1 MAAVHDTDLRIV
13 RFRWR
18 AWLALAAVVAALALL
33 ALRAWHLQVREHE
46 RYTQQ
51 AEGNRTAV
59 VPIVPPRG
67 RIVDRHGI
75 VLAENLPVFALEV
88 VPARTPDLDATLQR
102 LGELVTLTPRD
113 LQRFRRL
120 LAESKRHES
129 IPLKTRLSEDEMA
142 RVAAHLWAL
151 PGVDIQARQQ
161 RRYPLGPTAAHVI
174 GYIGRISQRD
184 REAMEDWPEE
194 RVANYRGSTHIG
206 KLGVE
211 AAQEERLH
219 GRTGFERLETSAT
232 GRAVRRLDM
241 TPPQPGETVRLS
253 LDIRLQHLVE
263 RLYGQRRGAL
273 VALDVHSGEV
283 LALVSMPSF
292 DPNLF
297 VDGIDADTWRSLNDA
312 PERPL
317 FNRALRGT
325 YPPGSTYKPF
335 MALAALELGL
345 RTPQTVVNDP
355 GYWVLGNHR
364 FRSHGETALGPVDL
378 RRSIVL
384 SSNVYY
390 YTLAHEMGVQA
401 IHDFMAPL
409 GFGQLTGIDLPGEAR
424 GVLPSPAWKRA
435 TYRRAEQQR
444 WHPGET
450 ISLGIG
456 QGYNSFTMLQLATA
470 MATLAA
476 GGQRPTPHVVMDTQA
491 PGAESAA
498 PATRVPPAGQRLALR
513 PENIQV
519 VLEAMAA
526 VPIEGTS
533 ARAFAGAPYR
543 SGGKTGTAQA
553 VTIGQREKYDARRL
567 AEFQRDHSLY
577 VAFAPAEAPRYALA
591 VIVENAGF
599 GAAHA
604 APIARRVFDYL
615 LLGLYPS
622 EDDIAATQRGQSAA
636 PIGTPRRIADVPWP
650 PPIQSTAP

>member
-1 MAAVHDTDLRIV
+1 MTVYPDADARIAQL
-13 RFRWR
+13 RWR
-18 AWLALAAVVAALALL
+18 AWVALAAVVCAFGLV
-33 ALRAWHLQVREHE
+33 ALRAWHLQIREHE
-46 RYTQQ
+46 RYAAQ

-59 VPIVPPRG
+59 LPIVPPRG
-67 RIVDRHGI
+67 RIVDRNGI
-75 VLAENLPVFALEV
+75 VLAENLPVHTLEI
-88 VPARTPDLDATLQR
+88 VPARTPDLDATLER

-120 LAESKRHES
+120 LAESKRFDS
-129 IPLKTRLSEDEMA
+129 VPLKARLTEEEMA
-142 RVAAHLWAL
+142 RIATHLWAL
-151 PGVDIQARQQ
+151 PGVDIQARQW

-174 GYIGRISQRD
+174 GYIGRISPRD
-184 REAMEDWPEE
+184 RETMEDWPEE
-194 RVANYRGSTHIG
+194 KVANYRGSTHIG

-211 AAQEERLH
+211 LAQEERLH
-219 GRTGFERLETSAT
+219 GRTGFERVETSAT
-232 GRAVRRLDM
+232 GRAVRRLDVA
-241 TPPQPGETVRLS
+241 PPQPGETVRLS
-253 LDIRLQHLVE
+253 IDVRLQHLIE
-263 RLYGQRRGAL
+263 RLYGERRGAL
-273 VALDVHSGEV
+273 VALDPRTGEV

-297 VDGIDADTWRSLNDA
+297 VDGIDVDNWRALNESVD
-312 PERPL
+312 RPL
-317 FNRALRGT
+317 LNRALRGT

-345 RTPQTVVNDP
+345 RTPQTVVYDP
-355 GYWVLGNHR
+355 GYWMLGNHR
-364 FRSHGETALGPVDL
+364 FRSHGDHALGAVDL
-378 RRSIVL
+378 RRSIVM

-409 GFGQLTGIDLPGEAR
+409 GFGQLTGIDLPGEVR
-424 GVLPSPAWKRA
+424 GILPSPAWKRA
-435 TYRRAEQQR
+435 TYKRAEQQR

-470 MATLAA
+470 MAALAN
-476 GGQRPTPHVVMDTQA
+476 GGQRQTPHVVLETLA
-491 PGAESAA
+491 PGAHGEATS
-498 PATRVPPAGQRLALR
+498 TRVQPAPVALGYR
-513 PENIQV
+513 PQHV
-519 VLEAMAA
+519 QTVLEAMAA
-526 VPIEGTS
+526 VTTEGTA

-553 VTIGQREKYDARRL
+553 VTIGQRDRYDARRL

-577 VAFAPAEAPRYALA
+577 VAFAPLESPRVALA

-615 LLGLYPS
+615 LLGQYPS
-622 EDDIAATQRGQSAA
+622 EEDIAATQKGQSAA
-636 PIGTPRRIADVPWP
+636 PIGTPRRIEDIPWP
-650 PPIQSTAP
+650 PPQGSAP

>member
-1 MAAVHDTDLRIV
+1 MTAYTDADAHIAQL
-13 RFRWR
+13 RWR
-18 AWLALAAVVAALALL
+18 AWIALVAVVCAFGLV
-33 ALRAWHLQVREHE
+33 ALRAWQLQIREHE
-46 RYTQQ
+46 RYAAQ

-59 VPIVPPRG
+59 LPIVPPRG
-67 RIVDRHGI
+67 RIVDRNGI
-75 VLAENLPVFALEV
+75 VLAENLPVYTLEI
-88 VPARTPDLDATLQR
+88 VPARTPDLDATLER
-102 LGELVTLTPRD
+102 LGDLITLTPRD

-120 LAESKRHES
+120 LAESKRIDS
-129 IPLKTRLSEDEMA
+129 VPLKTRLSEAEMA
-142 RVAAHLWAL
+142 RVATHLWSL
-151 PGVDIQARQQ
+151 PGVDIQARQL

-174 GYIGRISQRD
+174 GYIGRISPRD

-194 RVANYRGSTHIG
+194 KVANYRGSTHIG

-211 AAQEERLH
+211 QAQEERLH
-219 GRTGFERLETSAT
+219 GRTGFERVETSAT
-232 GRAVRRLDM
+232 GRAVRRLEA

-253 LDIRLQHLVE
+253 IDVRLQHLIE
-263 RLYGQRRGAL
+263 RLYGERRGAL
-273 VALDVHSGEV
+273 VALDPRTGEV

-292 DPNLF
+292 NPNLF
-297 VDGIDADTWRSLNDA
+297 VDGIDVDNWRALNESLD
-312 PERPL
+312 RPL
-317 FNRALRGT
+317 LNRALRGT

-345 RTPQTVVNDP
+345 RTPQTVINDP
-355 GYWVLGNHR
+355 GYWTLGNHR
-364 FRSHGETALGPVDL
+364 FRSHGEHALGAVDL
-378 RRSIVL
+378 RRSIVM

-424 GVLPSPAWKRA
+424 GILPSPAWKRA
-435 TYRRAEQQR
+435 TYKRAEQQR

-470 MATLAA
+470 MATLAN
-476 GGQRPTPHVVMDTQA
+476 GGQRQTPHVVLETLA
-491 PGAESAA
+491 PGPQGEVTS
-498 PATRVPPAGQRLALR
+498 TRVQPAPLALGYR
-513 PENIQV
+513 PQHV
-519 VLEAMAA
+519 QTVLEAMAA
-526 VPIEGTS
+526 VTTEGTA
-533 ARAFAGAPYR
+533 ARVFAGAPYR

-553 VTIGQREKYDARRL
+553 VTIGQRDKYDARRL

-577 VAFAPAEAPRYALA
+577 VAFAPLESPRVALA

-615 LLGLYPS
+615 LLGQYPS
-622 EDDIAATQRGQSAA
+622 EEDIAATQKGQTAA
-636 PIGTPRRIADVPWP
+636 PIGTPRRIDDIPWP
-650 PPIQSTAP
+650 PPQGSAP

>member
-1 MAAVHDTDLRIV
+1 MTAYTDADAHIAQL
-13 RFRWR
+13 RWR
-18 AWLALAAVVAALALL
+18 AWIALVAVVCAFGLV
-33 ALRAWHLQVREHE
+33 ALRAWHLQIREHE
-46 RYTQQ
+46 RYLAQ
-51 AEGNRTAV
+51 AESNRTAV
-59 VPIVPPRG
+59 VPIVPLRG
-67 RIVDRHGI
+67 RIVDRNGI
-75 VLAENLPVFALEV
+75 VLAENLPVYTLEI
-88 VPARTPDLDATLQR
+88 VPARTPDLDATLER
-102 LGELVTLTPRD
+102 LGDLITLTPRD

-120 LAESKRHES
+120 LADSKRFDS
-129 IPLKTRLSEDEMA
+129 VPLKTRLSEAEMA
-142 RVAAHLWAL
+142 RVGAHLWSL
-151 PGVDIQARQQ
+151 PGVDIQARQL

-174 GYIGRISQRD
+174 GYIGRISPRD

-194 RVANYRGSTHIG
+194 KVANYRGTTHIG

-211 AAQEERLH
+211 LAQEERLH
-219 GRTGFERLETSAT
+219 GRTGFERVETSAT
-232 GRAVRRLDM
+232 GRAVRRLEA

-253 LDIRLQHLVE
+253 IDVRLQHLIE
-263 RLYGQRRGAL
+263 RLYGERRGAL
-273 VALDVHSGEV
+273 VALDPRTGEV

-297 VDGIDADTWRSLNDA
+297 VDGIDVDNWRALNESLD
-312 PERPL
+312 RPL
-317 FNRALRGT
+317 LNRALRGT

-345 RTPQTVVNDP
+345 RTPQTVVHDP
-355 GYWVLGNHR
+355 GYWMLGNHR
-364 FRSHGETALGPVDL
+364 FRSHGEHALGAVDL
-378 RRSIVL
+378 RRSIVM

-424 GVLPSPAWKRA
+424 GILPSPAWKRA
-435 TYRRAEQQR
+435 TYKRAEQQR

-470 MATLAA
+470 MATLAN
-476 GGQRPTPHVVMDTQA
+476 GGQRQTPHVVLETLA
-491 PGAESAA
+491 PGPQGEVTS
-498 PATRVPPAGQRLALR
+498 TRVQPAPLALGYR
-513 PENIQV
+513 PQHV
-519 VLEAMAA
+519 QTVLEAMAA
-526 VPIEGTS
+526 VTTEGTA
-533 ARAFAGAPYR
+533 ARVFAGAPYR

-553 VTIGQREKYDARRL
+553 VTIGQRDKYDARRL

-577 VAFAPAEAPRYALA
+577 VAFAPLESPRVALA

-615 LLGLYPS
+615 LLGQYPS
-622 EDDIAATQRGQSAA
+622 EEDIAATQKGQTAA
-636 PIGTPRRIADVPWP
+636 PIGTPRRVEDIPWP
-650 PPIQSTAP
+650 PPQGSAP

>member
-1 MAAVHDTDLRIV
+1 MTEVQDAETRIA

-18 AWLALAAVVAALALL
+18 AGVALAVVLAALALL
-33 ALRAWHLQVREHE
+33 ALRAWHLQIRAHE
-46 RYTQQ
+46 RYAAQ

-59 VPIVPPRG
+59 VPIPPPRG
-67 RIVDRHGI
+67 RILDRNGV
-75 VLAENLPVFALEV
+75 VLAENLPVHALEI
-88 VPARTPDLDATLQR
+88 VPARTPDLDATIQR
-102 LGELVTLTPRD
+102 LGEIVTLSPRD
-113 LQRFRRL
+113 VQRFRRL
-120 LAESKRHES
+120 LAESKRFDA
-129 IPLKTRLSEDEMA
+129 IPLKTRLTEDEMA
-142 RVAAHLWAL
+142 RVAARLWSL
-151 PGVDIQARQQ
+151 PGVEIQARQL

-184 REAMEDWPEE
+184 REAMEDWPDE
-194 RVANYRGSTHIG
+194 RLANYRGSTHIG

-219 GRTGFERLETSAT
+219 GRTGFERIETSAT
-232 GRAVRRLDM
+232 GRAVRRLDV
-241 TPPQPGETVRLS
+241 TPPRAGETVRLS
-253 LDIRLQHLVE
+253 IDVRLQHLIE
-263 RLYGQRRGAL
+263 RLYGTRRGAT
-273 VALDVHSGEV
+273 VVLDVDTGEV
-283 LALVSMPSF
+283 LALVSMPTF

-297 VDGIDADTWRSLNDA
+297 VDGIDVDNWRALNESI
-312 PERPL
+312 ERPL
-317 FNRALRGT
+317 LNRALRGT

-345 RTPQTVVNDP
+345 RTPQTVIHDP
-355 GYWVLGNHR
+355 GYWMLGNHR
-364 FRSHGETALGPVDL
+364 FRSHGEHALGPVDL

-390 YTLAHEMGVQA
+390 YTLAHEMGVQT

-456 QGYNSFTMLQLATA
+456 QGYNSFTMLQLAHA

-476 GGQRPTPHVVMDTQA
+476 GGVRRTPHVVREILA
-491 PGAESAA
+491 PGPEGAA
-498 PATRVPPAGQRLALR
+498 TSTPVRAPEQSLGYR
-513 PENIQV
+513 PEHVRV

-526 VPIEGTS
+526 VPTEGTS
-533 ARAFAGAPYR
+533 ARVFAGAPYR

-553 VTIGQREKYDARRL
+553 VTIGQRERYDAQRL

-577 VAFAPAEAPRYALA
+577 IAFAPVEAPRYALA
-591 VIVENAGF
+591 TIVENAGF
-599 GAAHA
+599 GAASA

-622 EDDIAATQRGQSAA
+622 EDDIAATQKGQSAA
-636 PIGTPRRIADVPWP
+636 PIGTPRRVDEVPWP
-650 PPIQSTAP
+650 PAQGSAP

>member
-1 MAAVHDTDLRIV
+1 MTAYTDANAHIAQL
-13 RFRWR
+13 RWR
-18 AWLALAAVVAALALL
+18 AWIALVAVVCAFGLV
-33 ALRAWHLQVREHE
+33 ALRAWHLQIREHE
-46 RYTQQ
+46 RYLAQ
-51 AEGNRTAV
+51 AESNRTAV

-67 RIVDRHGI
+67 RIVDRNGI
-75 VLAENLPVFALEV
+75 VLAENLPVYSLEII
-88 VPARTPDLDATLQR
+88 PARTPDLDATLER

-120 LAESKRHES
+120 LADAKRFDS
-129 IPLKTRLSEDEMA
+129 VPLKTRLSEAEMA
-142 RVAAHLWAL
+142 RVATHLWSL
-151 PGVDIQARQQ
+151 PGVDIQARQL

-174 GYIGRISQRD
+174 GYIGRISPRD

-194 RVANYRGSTHIG
+194 KVANYRGTTHIG

-211 AAQEERLH
+211 LAQEERLH
-219 GRTGFERLETSAT
+219 GRTGFERVETSAT
-232 GRAVRRLDM
+232 GRAVRRLEA

-253 LDIRLQHLVE
+253 IDVRLQHLIE
-263 RLYGQRRGAL
+263 RLYGERRGAL
-273 VALDVHSGEV
+273 VALDPRTGEV

-297 VDGIDADTWRSLNDA
+297 VDGIDVDNWRALNESLD
-312 PERPL
+312 RPL
-317 FNRALRGT
+317 LNRALRGT

-345 RTPQTVVNDP
+345 RTPQTVVHDP
-355 GYWVLGNHR
+355 GYWMLGNHR
-364 FRSHGETALGPVDL
+364 FRSHGEHALGAVDL
-378 RRSIVL
+378 RRSIVM

-424 GVLPSPAWKRA
+424 GILPSPAWKRA
-435 TYRRAEQQR
+435 TYKRAEQQR

-470 MATLAA
+470 MATLAN
-476 GGQRPTPHVVMDTQA
+476 GGQRQTPHVVLETLA
-491 PGAESAA
+491 PGPQGEVTS
-498 PATRVPPAGQRLALR
+498 TRVQPAPLALGYR
-513 PENIQV
+513 PQHV
-519 VLEAMAA
+519 QTVLEAMAA
-526 VPIEGTS
+526 VTTEGTA
-533 ARAFAGAPYR
+533 ARVFAGAPYR

-553 VTIGQREKYDARRL
+553 VTIGQRDKYDARRL

-577 VAFAPAEAPRYALA
+577 VAFAPVESPRVALA

-615 LLGLYPS
+615 LLGQYPS
-622 EDDIAATQRGQSAA
+622 EEDIAATQKGQTAA
-636 PIGTPRRIADVPWP
+636 PIGAPRRVEDIPWP
-650 PPIQSTAP
+650 PPQGSAP

>member
-1 MAAVHDTDLRIV
+1 
-13 RFRWR
+13 
-18 AWLALAAVVAALALL
+18 
-33 ALRAWHLQVREHE
+33 
-46 RYTQQ
+46 
-51 AEGNRTAV
+51 
-59 VPIVPPRG
+59 VPLRG
-67 RIVDRHGI
+67 RIVDRNGI
-75 VLAENLPVFALEV
+75 VLAENLPVYTLEI
-88 VPARTPDLDATLQR
+88 VPARTPDLDATLER
-102 LGELVTLTPRD
+102 LGDLITLTPRD

-120 LAESKRHES
+120 LADSKRFDS
-129 IPLKTRLSEDEMA
+129 VPLKTRLSEAEMA
-142 RVAAHLWAL
+142 RVGAHLWSL
-151 PGVDIQARQQ
+151 PGVDIQARQL

-174 GYIGRISQRD
+174 GYIGRISPRD

-194 RVANYRGSTHIG
+194 KVANYRGTTHIG

-211 AAQEERLH
+211 QAQEEHLH
-219 GRTGFERLETSAT
+219 GRTGFERVETSAT
-232 GRAVRRLDM
+232 GRAVRRLEA

-253 LDIRLQHLVE
+253 IDVRLQHLIE
-263 RLYGQRRGAL
+263 RLYGERRGAL
-273 VALDVHSGEV
+273 VALDPRTGEV

-297 VDGIDADTWRSLNDA
+297 VDGIDVDNWRALNESLD
-312 PERPL
+312 RPL
-317 FNRALRGT
+317 LNRALRGT

-345 RTPQTVVNDP
+345 RTPQTVINDP
-355 GYWVLGNHR
+355 GYWTLGNHR
-364 FRSHGETALGPVDL
+364 FRSHGEYALGAVDL
-378 RRSIVL
+378 RRSIVM

-424 GVLPSPAWKRA
+424 GILPSPAWKRA
-435 TYRRAEQQR
+435 TYKRAEQQR

-470 MATLAA
+470 MATLAN
-476 GGQRPTPHVVMDTQA
+476 GGQRQTPHVVLETLA
-491 PGAESAA
+491 PGPQGEVTS
-498 PATRVPPAGQRLALR
+498 TRVQPAPLALGYR
-513 PENIQV
+513 PQHV
-519 VLEAMAA
+519 QTVLEAMAA
-526 VPIEGTS
+526 VTTEGTA
-533 ARAFAGAPYR
+533 ARVFAGAPYR

-553 VTIGQREKYDARRL
+553 VTIGQRDKYDARRL

-577 VAFAPAEAPRYALA
+577 VAFAPLESPRVALA

-615 LLGLYPS
+615 LLGQYPS
-622 EDDIAATQRGQSAA
+622 EEDIAATQKGQTAA
-636 PIGTPRRIADVPWP
+636 PIGTPRRIDDIPWP
-650 PPIQSTAP
+650 PPQGSAP

>member
-1 MAAVHDTDLRIV
+1 MTAYTDADAHIAQL
-13 RFRWR
+13 RWR
-18 AWLALAAVVAALALL
+18 AWIALVAVVCAFGLV
-33 ALRAWHLQVREHE
+33 ALRAWHLQIREHE
-46 RYTQQ
+46 RYAAQ

-59 VPIVPPRG
+59 LPIVPPRG
-67 RIVDRHGI
+67 RIVDRNGI
-75 VLAENLPVFALEV
+75 VLAENLPVYTLEI
-88 VPARTPDLDATLQR
+88 VPARTPDLDATLER

-120 LAESKRHES
+120 LADSKRIDS
-129 IPLKTRLSEDEMA
+129 VPLKTRLSEAEMA
-142 RVAAHLWAL
+142 RVATHLWSL
-151 PGVDIQARQQ
+151 PGVDIQARQL
-161 RRYPLGPTAAHVI
+161 RRYPLGPTAAHVV
-174 GYIGRISQRD
+174 GYIGRISPRD

-194 RVANYRGSTHIG
+194 KVANYRGTTHIG

-211 AAQEERLH
+211 QAQEEHLH
-219 GRTGFERLETSAT
+219 GRTGFERVETSAT
-232 GRAVRRLDM
+232 GRAVRRLEA

-253 LDIRLQHLVE
+253 IDVRLQHLIE
-263 RLYGQRRGAL
+263 RLYGERRGAL
-273 VALDVHSGEV
+273 VALDPRTGEV

-297 VDGIDADTWRSLNDA
+297 VDGIDVDNWRALNESLD
-312 PERPL
+312 RPL
-317 FNRALRGT
+317 LNRALRGT

-345 RTPQTVVNDP
+345 RTPQTVINDP
-355 GYWVLGNHR
+355 GYWTLGNHR
-364 FRSHGETALGPVDL
+364 FRSHGEHALGAVDL
-378 RRSIVL
+378 RRSIVM

-424 GVLPSPAWKRA
+424 GILPSPAWKRA
-435 TYRRAEQQR
+435 TYKRAEQQR

-470 MATLAA
+470 MATLAN
-476 GGQRPTPHVVMDTQA
+476 GGQRQTPHVVLETLA
-491 PGAESAA
+491 PGPQGEVTS
-498 PATRVPPAGQRLALR
+498 TRVQPAPLALGYR
-513 PENIQV
+513 PQHV
-519 VLEAMAA
+519 QTVLEAMAA
-526 VPIEGTS
+526 VTTEGTA
-533 ARAFAGAPYR
+533 ARVFAGAPYR

-553 VTIGQREKYDARRL
+553 VTIGQRDKYDARRL

-577 VAFAPAEAPRYALA
+577 VAFAPLESPRVALA

-615 LLGLYPS
+615 LLGQYPS
-622 EDDIAATQRGQSAA
+622 EEDIAATQKGQTAA
-636 PIGTPRRIADVPWP
+636 PIGTPRRVEDIPWP
-650 PPIQSTAP
+650 PPQGSAP